1 MGFLHCSICP
11 PYVEI
16 TKLWNTSLVPIQWAK
31 PHDATKM
38 PQLLCV
44 KLEDPKKFTSQALRR
59 SRSIIHL
66 PAAPPGHSG
75 AGRERVASVRR
86 RSTACCGRCCVP
98 RCSGMEPLQGF
109 AGLGCHPCRTHAGLD
124 YTTHRLRP
132 DQQPRAGVT
141 AGIPRRPKALPAL
154 LCVLWAPRDAGIG
167 HHTGVFRRPHASP
180 GLIADYGEILYR
192 SRAAPAPAARLCD
205 DARPTTPGSRSLSRL
220 SSPRRAL
227 RTAPAPS
234 RSHAGPPRQ
243 AKIGSAIW
251 APVRLGP
258 TLRLGGSH
266 AGVFLRPESLR
277 IPAVSPGPRATLTG
291 PSLTAARSAARLR
304 IQKNRQHGAPQWV
317 SAPAT
322 GSAICPVRSLGA
334 FCSARDQYYSPNRPL
349 FILHDG
355 SPLTPARLNIV
366 LRSEVRPEVRE
377 VVSAQLLGCGGATRW
392 NLVLHENCC

>member
-154 LCVLWAPRDAGIG
+154 LCVLWAPETPASDTTLAFFVGHMHRLGLSPTTARFYIAAVRRLHLQRDSAM
-167 HHTGVFRRPHASP
+167 TP
-180 GLIADYGEILYR
+180 GLPPL
-192 SRAAPAPAARLCD
+192 AAAAYQGYQ
-205 DARPTTPGSRSLSRL
+205 ARGVHS
-220 SSPRRAL
+220 
-227 RTAPAPS
+227 
-234 RSHAGPPRQ
+234 GP
-243 AKIGSAIW
+243 
-251 APVRLGP
+251 
-258 TLRLGGSH
+258 
-266 AGVFLRPESLR
+266 LRPRHALMPDLLDRLKSALLSGPLCVWDQRCVWAAVTLAFFCGLR
-277 IPAVSPGPRATLTG
+277 ASEYL
-291 PSLTAARSAARLR
+291 L
-304 IQKNRQHGAPQWV
+304 
-317 SAPAT
+317 SAP
-322 GSAICPVRSLGA
+322 GRG
-334 FCSARDQYYSPNRPL
+334 
-349 FILHDG
+349 
-355 SPLTPARLNIV
+355 
-366 LRSEVRPEVRE
+366 LR
-377 VVSAQLLGCGGATRW
+377 
-392 NLVLHENCC
+392 